1 MNNRYRKAG
10 MLAKACSLFTACV
23 MALSMTVPVY
33 ADTFVDP
40 AAAYSDYITDVG
52 RLEEGYAMEDAVTA
66 QMQTTPADTS
76 ANTAANAAVTGPVV
90 PAEELSVFSFRSV
103 ITVGE
108 EFKIGYRV
116 KPDNADDHVTYAVSN
131 TTTLSVSEDGT
142 VKGLKPGTVMVTVT
156 ASSGVKDKFSVTVR
170 AEGDADEP
178 VDDDDDAPQESG
190 SAGAASIELD
200 RSAVTLVRG
209 ETYQIKYALRPEG
222 VDDEVSFSSGESSIA
237 IVDNNGLVTAK
248 KPGTVHIR
256 CTTGSG
262 IFTRLSVTVIEA
274 VDNDAIDKQIE
285 EEVTEEYNESGQLV
299 PSRVRFAD
307 ESESIGVGEEKQL
320 DARIYP
326 SGCVYT
332 YEIMSSDPDV
342 VTVSHG
348 GVIRGQKAGNAVITL
363 TTDNGKTDTI
373 FITVYEDVIK
383 GIDVSKWNGDI
394 DWEQVKA
401 TGRAQFAMIRASY
414 GYEDT
419 DYKLDE
425 YVKGCESQNIPY
437 GFYHYT
443 YAKNVSEARKEAA
456 YFLNVIE
463 PYSPTYPVV
472 LDIEED
478 MYKQMDRQEVTDIVI
493 TFVEACENAGYYTMI
508 YSFAKFFE
516 SEVYMDQLDD
526 YDIWVACWGDDSKLA
541 ENYSYHYGMWQ
552 YSETGTMEGIP
563 EDVDLDYSY
572 RDYPTL
578 IRKFGLN
585 GLS

>member
-1 MNNRYRKAG
+1 MNMKKMRSALVKV
-10 MLAKACSLFTACV
+10 CSFITACTMAV
-23 MALSMTVPVY
+23 TMALPVY
-33 ADTFVDP
+33 ADEFVDP
-40 AAAYSDYITDVG
+40 AAAYSEYITDVG
-52 RLEEGYAMEDAVTA
+52 RLEEGMAEEAASVTS
-66 QMQTTPADTS
+66 DTS
-76 ANTAANAAVTGPVV
+76 SVGV
-90 PAEELSVFSFRSV
+90 PAEEISVYSFRSA
-103 ITVGE
+103 IGIGE
-108 EFKIGYRV
+108 EFKIGYRL
-116 KPDNADDHVTYAVSN
+116 KPDNSDDYVIYTVSN
-131 TTTLSVSEDGT
+131 ATTLSVSEDGT
-142 VKGLKPGTVMVTVT
+142 VTGLKPGTAIVT
-156 ASSGVKDKFSVTVR
+156 ATTSSGMKDKFSVTVKADA
-170 AEGDADEP
+170 AEEP
-178 VDDDDDAPQESG
+178 VDDGDDVPEESG

-222 VDDEVSFSSGESSIA
+222 IDDTVSFSSGESSIA
-237 IVDNNGLVTAK
+237 TVDNNGLVTAK
-248 KPGTVHIR
+248 KPGTVRIR

-262 IFTRLSVTVIEA
+262 IFTRLNVTVIEA

-307 ESESIGVGEEKQL
+307 ESETIAIGETKQL

-332 YEIMSSDPDV
+332 YEILSSDTDV

-348 GVIRGQKAGNAVITL
+348 GVITGLAAGNAIITL

-373 FITVYEDVIK
+373 YITVYDEVIK
-383 GIDVSKWNGDI
+383 GIDISKWNGDI
-394 DWEQVKA
+394 DWDQVKA

-425 YVKGCESQNIPY
+425 YVQGCESHDIPY

-456 YFLNVIE
+456 YFLNVIA
-463 PYSPTYPVV
+463 PYKPSYPIV

-478 MYKQMDRQEVTDIVI
+478 MYKQMDKQEVTDIVI
-493 TFVEACENAGYYTMI
+493 TFVEACEEAGYYTMI

-516 SEVYMDQLDD
+516 SEVYMDQLAD

-541 ENYSYHYGMWQ
+541 ENYSYHYGIWQ

-563 EDVDLDYSY
+563 EDVDLDYAY
-572 RDYPTL
+572 KDYPAL

-585 GLS
+585 HME